1 MISTGWQ
8 GNLLARHIQ
17 WIMDWECCFSHKL
30 SLSYSNSSPQWEQ
43 CAVVQEHYTTF
54 VISAYATRSA
64 WLNLCTRF
72 SPDWVSTPNPNSL
85 NSPLVANTS
94 EVIRHIKAMAQ
105 RSWLVIRNPFSN
117 SSMPFIGKVKTPER
131 GKVFYCTTANSNS
144 KLSMWY
150 YSSRKEYSIFA
161 EKAVVLLLPLHKI
174 LSHKIIYMQL
184 ISPQYGMQTVFWF
197 GICWWTGGLWFPDT
211 AVLTLLWEQE

>member
-1 MISTGWQ
+1 M
-8 GNLLARHIQ
+8 
-17 WIMDWECCFSHKL
+17 
-30 SLSYSNSSPQWEQ
+30 
-43 CAVVQEHYTTF
+43 TF

-64 WLNLCTRF
+64 WLNLCTRC

-94 EVIRHIKAMAQ
+94 EAIRHIKAMAQ
-105 RSWLVIRNPFSN
+105 QSWLVIHNPFRN
-117 SSMPFIGKVKTPER
+117 SSMPFIGKVKTPEW
-131 GKVFYCTTANSNS
+131 GKAVYCMTANSNS

-150 YSSRKEYSIFA
+150 DSSRKEYSI
-161 EKAVVLLLPLHKI
+161 LLRRQSCYYCPFKYRYI
-174 LSHKIIYMQL
+174 KSSPHKIIYMQL

-197 GICWWTGGLWFPDT
+197 GICWWTAGLWFPDT